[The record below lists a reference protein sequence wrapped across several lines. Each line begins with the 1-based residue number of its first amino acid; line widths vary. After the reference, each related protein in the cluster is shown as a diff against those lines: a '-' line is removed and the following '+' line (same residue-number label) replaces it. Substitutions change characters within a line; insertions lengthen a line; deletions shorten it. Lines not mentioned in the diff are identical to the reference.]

1 MKNLVK
7 LLTLVLLIMISV
19 TACDHRPK
27 VISPIEIPNLDSL
40 KTYVDK
46 ANQTEDAKDQYF
58 AALYYLKQYTA
69 ADTTKAIDLLTKS
82 AGQKFPFA
90 ANELGNIYSA
100 DSTNSRYDI
109 KKAIEYYEVGVKGG
123 SDRAMI
129 NLASLYING
138 EGVTPDYKRA
148 LQLRTDATL
157 GLLALAEAGD
167 LMAQHR
173 LGCNLVDGMGVVK
186 NQKAGLAW
194 IKKAADK
201 GNMLA
206 QYSMGICYTYGYGGL
221 KKDRQEAFEY
231 FKKAADKGDA
241 KAMTCVASA
250 YKSGIGTEMNRY
262 SAFNN
267 FLKAANLG
275 EQDAMFEVALAYQN
289 GYGTDID
296 YAEAFKWYK
305 KLAELGNTSAQNN
318 LGAMYQNGQGVVK
331 DEAEAFKWFLK
342 AANAGATFSMRVV
355 GGCYFEGTGVDRDIT
370 KAFEWWKK
378 AAESGDK
385 ISMQNIAMCYE
396 TGLGTAKDASAAEYW
411 NALARN

>member
-7 LLTLVLLIMISV
+7 LLTLGLLIMISV
-19 TACDHRPK
+19 TACDKSPK

-69 ADTTKAIDLLTKS
+69 ADTTKAIELLTKS

-90 ANELGNIYSA
+90 ANDLGIIYSA

-109 KKAIEYYEVGVKGG
+109 KKAIEYYEAGGKGG
-123 SDRAMI
+123 SDRAMT
-129 NLASLYING
+129 NLANLYING

-173 LGCNLVDGMGVVK
+173 LGCNLADGTGVAK
-186 NQKAGLAW
+186 NQKAGLTW

-206 QYSMGICYTYGYGGL
+206 QYSMGIYYTYGYL
-221 KKDRQEAFEY
+221 L
-231 FKKAADKGDA
+231 
-241 KAMTCVASA
+241 S
-250 YKSGIGTEMNRY
+250 
-262 SAFNN
+262 
-267 FLKAANLG
+267 
-275 EQDAMFEVALAYQN
+275 
-289 GYGTDID
+289 
-296 YAEAFKWYK
+296 
-305 KLAELGNTSAQNN
+305 
-318 LGAMYQNGQGVVK
+318 
-331 DEAEAFKWFLK
+331 
-342 AANAGATFSMRVV
+342 
-355 GGCYFEGTGVDRDIT
+355 
-370 KAFEWWKK
+370 
-378 AAESGDK
+378 
-385 ISMQNIAMCYE
+385 
-396 TGLGTAKDASAAEYW
+396 
-411 NALARN
+411 